1 MRWSRPYNECA
12 NKFCPLCCCRP
23 RQAGWASRHQVAGAE
38 EKDYSDAHR
47 KSLGRQIL
55 LHQLVRT
62 FSILLKL
69 QHIENVAALLYKNL
83 NNFPWKFC
91 SGVWDIK
98 KLASVF
104 LSMCEKWSVAID
116 FICFCAEIVFCG
128 FAMGLPEPSS
138 LSPSHT
144 FHFLHSVFGRN
155 QNTCPS
161 ASASMWFRYRGNNP
175 SASTIA
181 KP

>member
-1 MRWSRPYNECA
+1 MCLIWNYEKLKLNMKWKDISMDFVLGWGCLSLYFASWSTCSFLCHILTSVYYFLLVLSWWQTRVSRVLSPAGRQGGVDDTMRWSRPYNECA

-69 QHIENVAALLYKNL
+69 QHKLY
-83 NNFPWKFC
+83 
-91 SGVWDIK
+91 I
-98 KLASVF
+98 
-104 LSMCEKWSVAID
+104 
-116 FICFCAEIVFCG
+116 
-128 FAMGLPEPSS
+128 
-138 LSPSHT
+138 
-144 FHFLHSVFGRN
+144 
-155 QNTCPS
+155 
-161 ASASMWFRYRGNNP
+161 
-175 SASTIA
+175 
-181 KP
+181 